1 MQSTTEAAPTRSS
14 VLPPIYQMISSNDKI
29 APLAPPRK
37 EPESAQDLATGS
49 SNTALDLAEQL
60 AEQLSGAFVEAQSW
74 ADVRNERR
82 VRKMPL
88 GIGKPTHGAALRWA
102 SNAHAAASFAWPHG
116 MVLQPL
122 HMPGMPMHPW
132 QGW

>member
-37 EPESAQDLATGS
+37 EPEDLATGS

-102 SNAHAAASFAWPHG
+102 SNAHAAYAWPHG
-116 MVLQPL
+116 MVGVLQPL
-122 HMPGMPMHPW
+122 HMAGMPMHPW
-132 QGW
+132 PQGW